1 LAIRLLG
8 GVAGSCNPRLWK
20 MIISPEFGKP
30 TDRELRSMMEKDPG
44 TRLEWVAVPHFN
56 PEHLHVNLAL
66 GGNQSGRFSV

>member
-1 LAIRLLG
+1 LAIRLLD

-56 PEHLHVNLAL
+56 PEHIHVNLAL
-66 GGNQSGRFSV
+66 GGNPSGRFSV